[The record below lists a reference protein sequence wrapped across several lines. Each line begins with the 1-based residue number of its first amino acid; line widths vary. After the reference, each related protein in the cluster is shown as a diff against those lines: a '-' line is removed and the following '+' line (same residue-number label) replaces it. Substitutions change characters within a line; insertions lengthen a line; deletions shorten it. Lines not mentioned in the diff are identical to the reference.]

1 MAIGLTLIFGVMD
14 IVNFAHGEFL
24 MLGMY
29 ASFWMFALLALD
41 PMFTLPLTVLVLFAF
56 GVLLYRLVVR
66 RIIDAPP
73 LSQIFTTFGLMLLM
87 RGLAQFFW
95 KPDYRTIENSL
106 VAGSIKVA
114 GVQVGRPQVVAGLGA
129 VLVTG
134 LIYFFL
140 NRTKLGAALEA
151 TAADKE
157 AARLM
162 GIDSHKM
169 FALAWGTAAACAGAA
184 GGLLSTFFPIFPDVG
199 ANFILLAFVVV
210 NLGGFGSVMGA
221 FWAGIIVGVTEMNEI
236 LGHPRRVPVF
246 ALLALA
252 VALLVPFL
260 TDDPS
265 HLNMAILALM
275 AAQVGVAWNLLGGYA
290 GQVSLGHVA
299 FYGLGAYT
307 STLLLVKFGINPWLG
322 MLAGGVA
329 AAVLSAGVGW
339 SCFRLKGHYFTMP
352 TIAAAEIVQ
361 IVFTNWEYAG
371 TAVGLTIPMEPQGLG
386 GVGTLFGPVI
396 GSVVLTAIE
405 ELSRASFGGTGRGTD
420 TVIYAGLIV
429 VIAVFYPSGIIG
441 WYQDHMQRWKA
452 RAAQAKAPATH
463 TSASSSGATP
473 CACLKSNPSASAL
486 AA

>member
-1 MAIGLTLIFGVMD
+1 MTFDILFQTLASGVLIGLIYALVAIGLTMIFGVMD

-29 ASFWMFALLALD
+29 ASFWMFALVALD
-41 PMFTLPLTVLVLFAF
+41 PMFTLPLTVLMLFAF
-56 GVLLYRLVVR
+56 GVLLYRVVVR

-114 GVQVGRPQVVAGLGA
+114 GVQVGRPQLVAGVGA
-129 VLVTG
+129 VLVTAV
-134 LIYFFL
+134 IYFFL

-221 FWAGIIVGVTEMNEI
+221 FWAGIIVGVIEVMGG
-236 LGHPRRVPVF
+236 L
-246 ALLALA
+246 
-252 VALLVPFL
+252 
-260 TDDPS
+260 
-265 HLNMAILALM
+265 
-275 AAQVGVAWNLLGGYA
+275 LLGPQYKTA
-290 GQVSLGHVA
+290 IVLVLFLG
-299 FYGLGAYT
+299 
-307 STLLLVKFGINPWLG
+307 
-322 MLAGGVA
+322 
-329 AAVLSAGVGW
+329 VLM
-339 SCFRLKGHYFTMP
+339 FR
-352 TIAAAEIVQ
+352 
-361 IVFTNWEYAG
+361 
-371 TAVGLTIPMEPQGLG
+371 PQGLLG
-386 GVGTLFGPVI
+386 
-396 GSVVLTAIE
+396 
-405 ELSRASFGGTGRGTD
+405 RA
-420 TVIYAGLIV
+420 
-429 VIAVFYPSGIIG
+429 
-441 WYQDHMQRWKA
+441 
-452 RAAQAKAPATH
+452 
-463 TSASSSGATP
+463 
-473 CACLKSNPSASAL
+473 
-486 AA
+486 